1 MYYLEQDFTVKCFFS
16 SKNNQCMLVKFHIF
30 IFYNIH
36 DSGISLEN
44 SIYSLL
50 KLFIEKNIAYITHL
64 KIFYKRMYALFAT
77 RGGAQ

>member
-1 MYYLEQDFTVKCFFS
+1 
-16 SKNNQCMLVKFHIF
+16 MLVKFHIF

-50 KLFIEKNIAYITHL
+50 KLLIEKNIAYITCLRYSINECMHYL
-64 KIFYKRMYALFAT
+64 QQEVVHSNTDFFSPKT
-77 RGGAQ
+77 